1 MKPYSW
7 TPSKAEEIKVDNQH
21 IKSKSESRGIFNV
34 PSFSFYTGPN
44 QNRRVPVRFHTDT
57 HRERLVCTVGSPYHT
72 LSSPACWS
80 CTAAVADGGDFE
92 GCGVTVIFG
101 RPCQRWRMTYRWT
114 RRWRRSLWVGWIG
127 WRSRVPQC
135 RVAWR
140 PCQGRAD
147 YCGSPVLGAHLMA
160 QRTASSSGQSDPGP
174 CTPLCSW
181 RTGQHLQRTFKQVSL
196 SGSKTHKDWSL

>member
-1 MKPYSW
+1 MQLIHFALEKNHITKKLLRQNTRKYEAIFLNTFKSRRN
-7 TPSKAEEIKVDNQH
+7 KVDNQH

-114 RRWRRSLWVGWIG
+114 RRWRRSL
-127 WRSRVPQC
+127 
-135 RVAWR
+135 
-140 PCQGRAD
+140 
-147 YCGSPVLGAHLMA
+147 
-160 QRTASSSGQSDPGP
+160 
-174 CTPLCSW
+174 
-181 RTGQHLQRTFKQVSL
+181 
-196 SGSKTHKDWSL
+196 